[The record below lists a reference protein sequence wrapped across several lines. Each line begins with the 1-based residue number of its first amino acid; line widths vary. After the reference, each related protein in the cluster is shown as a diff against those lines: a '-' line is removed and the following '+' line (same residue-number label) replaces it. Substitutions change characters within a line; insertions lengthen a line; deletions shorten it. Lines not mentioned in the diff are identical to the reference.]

1 MRRTLPMG
9 HNTLRKKD
17 ATPTNEK
24 LRETL
29 VEPVDWIDSRKS
41 AAIGTKALCQCG
53 AE

>member
-1 MRRTLPMG
+1 MRCEKT
-9 HNTLRKKD
+9 D

-29 VEPVDWIDSRKS
+29 IEPVDWIDSRKS